1 MANRLLPLPDSL
13 PPADQQLAC
22 LLVTDLVGSTRLARR
37 LPLAHYMALMTDLI
51 QILILH
57 FEAHGGQ
64 VLQHQG
70 DAVVCLFT
78 PAQVPAALQ
87 SALKAHSRAAQLHL
101 AELLGEQLQLRAGL
115 AVGEVLT
122 GPVGGMVS
130 AYGLP
135 VNLARRLCSAA
146 QPGETL
152 ACPSVLPY
160 ASAMVL
166 QERAVSGLSGFEDLR
181 TAYSVSAAATD
192 ALSAVPGQMKTG

>member
-1 MANRLLPLPDSL
+1 MSNRLLPLPDSL
-13 PPADQQLAC
+13 SPAAQQIAC
-22 LLVTDLVGSTRLARR
+22 LLVSDLVGSTRLARR

-57 FEAHGGQ
+57 FEAYGGQ

-70 DAVVCLFT
+70 DAVVCMFT
-78 PAQVPAALQ
+78 TAQVPAALQ
-87 SALKAHSRAAQLHL
+87 SALQAHTRTAQLHL
-101 AELLGEQLQLRAGL
+101 AELLGEKLRLRVGVS
-115 AVGEVLT
+115 VGEVLT

-160 ASAMVL
+160 ASTSVL
-166 QERAVSGLSGFEDLR
+166 QERAVSGLSGFEDLG
-181 TAYSVSAAATD
+181 TAYRVSAAATD
-192 ALSAVPGQMKTG
+192 ALSVAPGHMKTG